1 MRSDFS
7 KSGPEFSSGEF
18 PTLGSGFRLSP
29 EVHAW
34 LDGRLPAHAA
44 RKGDAAQDVEFWNRI
59 ESDIA
64 KRRQVRTPVHVQ
76 RAVMAALPGA
86 AHLAVRPWHLRT
98 VTVAR
103 GVLALGGAALLA
115 LGLALGIALG

>member
-18 PTLGSGFRLSP
+18 PTLGSGLRLSP

-44 RKGDAAQDVEFWNRI
+44 RKGDAAHDVEFWNRI

-86 AHLAVRPWHLRT
+86 SRVTVRPWHLRT

-103 GVLALGGAALLA
+103 GVLALGGAALVA